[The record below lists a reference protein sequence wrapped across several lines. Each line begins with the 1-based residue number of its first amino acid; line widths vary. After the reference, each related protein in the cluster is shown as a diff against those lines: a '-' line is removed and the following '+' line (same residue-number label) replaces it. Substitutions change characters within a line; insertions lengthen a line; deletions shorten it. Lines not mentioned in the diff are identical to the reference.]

1 MAKKKKAKAKKK
13 PVNKLGAYIFG
24 GLAGKAARAAN
35 KRKRMLDKI

>member
-13 PVNKLGAYIFG
+13 KPIGAYVFG
-24 GLAGKAARAAN
+24 GLTQKAARAAN